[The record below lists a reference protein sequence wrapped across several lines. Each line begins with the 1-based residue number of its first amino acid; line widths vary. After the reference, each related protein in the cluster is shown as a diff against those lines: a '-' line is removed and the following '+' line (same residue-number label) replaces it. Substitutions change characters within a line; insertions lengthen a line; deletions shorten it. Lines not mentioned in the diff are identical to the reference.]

1 MDTKSPLPLAYRS
14 KRLGWLMMAH
24 VMSAFGMRLSALLLW
39 ISSFLLATM
48 PRPPIPVVNVQSPPL
63 SPPPKHA
70 LTDDDALKI
79 AIAAGDYAEA
89 NDLRGINVRI
99 RVSPEGDVHMI
110 FDGILIPDKQLVEF
124 DKTWRTDDLTV
135 SVITTQC
142 QAQIAMSLKRFSIQH

>member
-1 MDTKSPLPLAYRS
+1 
-14 KRLGWLMMAH
+14 
-24 VMSAFGMRLSALLLW
+24 
-39 ISSFLLATM
+39 M